1 MFTLLL
7 LSCALAADGFA
18 VAICRG
24 AQTSHKWRNAIGTGL
39 TFGIVHVIMIA
50 IGWFIGDILDAWK
63 NIAPYVACLILS
75 LLGGKMLW
83 ESFKDDDDSEATQK
97 PESPVLALLG
107 LLSAAI
113 ATSLDGA
120 AAGITLPL
128 LGLPFWIDA
137 LAVGGVTAV
146 LCVFGYRAGALIGA
160 RWGSVAERMGGFV
173 LIAIGF
179 HLLP

>member
-1 MFTLLL
+1 MITLFL

-18 VAICRG
+18 VSICRG
-24 AQTSHKWRNAIGTGL
+24 AQTSHKWRNAIGTGA
-39 TFGIVHVIMIA
+39 TFGVVHVIMIA
-50 IGWFIGDILDAWK
+50 IGWFIGDIMGAWK
-63 NIAPYVACLILS
+63 HVAPYVGCLILC

-83 ESFKDDDDSEATQK
+83 ESFSDKEEAEQAQR

-107 LLSAAI
+107 LLSASI

-137 LAVGGVTAV
+137 LMIGGITGV

-160 RWGSVAERMGGFV
+160 RWGDLTERMGGFV
-173 LIAIGF
+173 LIAIGL

>member
-1 MFTLLL
+1 MFTLFL

-18 VAICRG
+18 VSICRG
-24 AQTSHKWRNAIGTGL
+24 AQTSHKWRNAIGTGV
-39 TFGIVHVIMIA
+39 TFGLVHVIMIA
-50 IGWFIGDILDAWK
+50 IGWFIGDIMEAWK
-63 NIAPYVACLILS
+63 GVAPYVACLILT

-83 ESFKDDDDSEATQK
+83 ESFADKEDAEQAPR
-97 PESPVLALLG
+97 PESPMFALTG
-107 LLSAAI
+107 LLCASI

-137 LAVGGVTAV
+137 LMIGGITTV

-160 RWGSVAERMGGFV
+160 RWGDLTERMGGLV
-173 LIAIGF
+173 LIAIGI